1 MNTKGEIA
9 RMEEDE
15 TVDNLSVL
23 FGVPLTVTAKL
34 GSRRMSVRDIL
45 NLTPN
50 AIIELDRPAS
60 MPIDVFANEK
70 LIARGEIVVVND
82 VFGVR
87 LTELLNE
94 EEPQ

>member
-1 MNTKGEIA
+1 
-9 RMEEDE
+9 MEEDE